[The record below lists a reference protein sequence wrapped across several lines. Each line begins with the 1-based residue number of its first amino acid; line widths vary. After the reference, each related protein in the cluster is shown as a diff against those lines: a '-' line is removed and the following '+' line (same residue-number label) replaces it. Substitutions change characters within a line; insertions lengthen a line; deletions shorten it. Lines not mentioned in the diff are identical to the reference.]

1 MIFLLFE
8 KKDPP
13 TEMLVE
19 SKRDQETQDKIWD
32 FEILILTLL
41 TLNYS
46 GLFGFLSTD
55 HLS

>member
-41 TLNYS
+41 TLNYI

>member
-1 MIFLLFE
+1 LKKETSCSELEE
-8 KKDPP
+8 KLKKGY
-13 TEMLVE
+13 
-19 SKRDQETQDKIWD
+19 SSGQDLGL
-32 FEILILTLL
+32 EILILTLL